1 MCTERAIIE
10 NLYACRQRC
19 VLHFAY
25 QVGLSPEVLESE
37 NIVIF
42 RCFDP
47 VWGRGATNKGC
58 TTVFTIYGIDWYF
71 FEVLKNG
78 MKELALCTY
87 LD

>member
-1 MCTERAIIE
+1 VAQVQSDRNVHRTRDHREPDPH
-10 NLYACRQRC
+10 ACRQRC

-47 VWGRGATNKGC
+47 VWGRGATVEQGLYDSVHNSMEL
-58 TTVFTIYGIDWYF
+58 TGIF
-71 FEVLKNG
+71 SK
-78 MKELALCTY
+78 C
-87 LD
+87 